1 MQRQVLPERDLEEG
15 RRKERREPGVPG
27 FSLGFI
33 RAEEMTND
41 LSEQLSQTFVPTLTL
56 MKLSGQFFGE
66 TSFSEL
72 RDLNPGKLVYL
83 SRFYSLLV
91 VLSLWLFVILGL
103 ASLFSEG
110 FTSVDV
116 FLYLFNIAA
125 WSVQCACNVT
135 ICLALLP
142 QVQSKSRSRFSQFIT
157 SFSTTTTDL
166 KGLRRK
172 SLKGLAFAGM
182 VSLGNFA
189 FALLWSFYINGV
201 LYKYKPWNGNMG
213 VRIIETGVGIYTS
226 FAWSLPVQL
235 YYTTCL
241 VLERMFETLKDK
253 VASSLDTDHP
263 FTLSSLRQEYLRL
276 CKVLEMADKVFSPF
290 LLVTV
295 ALDVPLICV
304 NLYQVIKITK
314 NWSNEENTISF
325 FAHMFWSVCLSS
337 IVSLLC
343 LFGGRVNEKVRSRV
357 YKRQFKQTFS
367 LTGSCSKNLFKQIS
381 IAMLAKKAIEI
392 SFQKS

>member
-15 RRKERREPGVPG
+15 RRKGRSEPGVPG

-72 RDLNPGKLVYL
+72 RDLNPGKSVYL

-91 VLSLWLFVILGL
+91 VLSLWLFVIFGL

-135 ICLALLP
+135 ICLVMLP

-172 SLKGLAFAGM
+172 SLKGLVFAGM

-189 FALLWSFYINGV
+189 FSLLWSFHLNGV
-201 LYKYKPWNGNMG
+201 LYNYKPWNGNMG
-213 VRIIETGVGIYTS
+213 VWIIEVGVGIYAS

-235 YYTTCL
+235 YYTACL

-253 VASSLDTDHP
+253 VTSSLDTEHP
-263 FTLSSLRQEYLRL
+263 LTLTSLRQEYLRL

-290 LLVTV
+290 LLVTF

-314 NWSNEENTISF
+314 NRSNDENTIWLI
-325 FAHMFWSVCLSS
+325 AYMFWSVCLSS

-343 LFGGRVNEKVRSRV
+343 LFGGRVNEEVRSRV
-357 YKRQFKQTFS
+357 YKRHFKQTFS
-367 LTGSCSKNLFKQIS
+367 FTRTAVENPF
-381 IAMLAKKAIEI
+381 
-392 SFQKS
+392 

>member
-15 RRKERREPGVPG
+15 RRKGRSEPGVPG

-91 VLSLWLFVILGL
+91 VLSLWLFVIFGM

-135 ICLALLP
+135 ICLVMLP

-172 SLKGLAFAGM
+172 SLKGLVFAGM

-189 FALLWSFYINGV
+189 FSLLWSFHLNGV
-201 LYKYKPWNGNMG
+201 LYNYKPWNGNMG
-213 VRIIETGVGIYTS
+213 VWIVEVGVGIYAS

-235 YYTTCL
+235 YYTACL

-253 VASSLDTDHP
+253 VTSSLDTEHP
-263 FTLSSLRQEYLRL
+263 LTLTSLRQEYLRL

-290 LLVTV
+290 LLVTF

-304 NLYQVIKITK
+304 NLYQVIKVTK
-314 NWSNEENTISF
+314 NWSNDENTIWLI
-325 FAHMFWSVCLSS
+325 AYMFWSVCLSS

-343 LFGGRVNEKVRSRV
+343 LFGGRVNEEVRSRV
-357 YKRQFKQTFS
+357 YKRHFKQTFS
-367 LTGSCSKNLFKQIS
+367 FTGSCRKSFLSKYR
-381 IAMLAKKAIEI
+381 
-392 SFQKS
+392 